1 MNDIQLPRH
10 VIGRLEHRWANGCSR
25 TRRHGAARAAVRS
38 GYAMCSPTVR
48 ATSLSPSDVLAVLRM
63 RLGSNRTA
71 RLRKRWM
78 THTI

>member
-1 MNDIQLPRH
+1 MDDIQLPRH
-10 VIGRLEHRWANGCSR
+10 VIDRLERRWANRMQEGAKA
-25 TRRHGAARAAVRS
+25 GAARGAVRS
-38 GYAMCSPTVR
+38 GYALCSPTVR
-48 ATSLSPSDVLAVLRM
+48 ETSRSPSDVLAELRM

>member
-1 MNDIQLPRH
+1 MDDIQLPRH
-10 VIGRLEHRWANGCSR
+10 VIDRLEHRWANRLQRDAKAWSGEKGSSVR
-25 TRRHGAARAAVRS
+25 LRRG
-38 GYAMCSPTVR
+38 SPTDR
-48 ATSLSPSDVLAVLRM
+48 ETSLSPSDVLAGLRM

>member
-1 MNDIQLPRH
+1 MEDIQLPRH
-10 VIGRLEHRWANGCSR
+10 VIDRWRTDGQAGCSR
-25 TRRHGAARAAVRS
+25 TRRHGAARGAGRS

-48 ATSLSPSDVLAVLRM
+48 ETSLSPSDVLAVLRM